1 MDLLIFLST
10 RCERPWVGM
19 ILWFRGQK
27 HVSLILHLSLL
38 HFFDPFEERLWL
50 GERWLKNGSK
60 KMKLLLFHHVTVVI
74 DDSLGWVRQLLVT
87 RFSGHDLRDWGIFH
101 GQRNNALSLVRFV
114 LPQLP
119 HIFKLRRVKFEPA
132 IAVGDLL
139 RADGLGPRHQSRL
152 PPPNATVPSCIGLDL
167 RRGHRP
173 IRRSMVQVL
182 RKFLVFNRVCRRRG
196 LIRW

>member
-10 RCERPWVGM
+10 RCERPWVRM

-38 HFFDPFEERLWL
+38 HFLDPFEERLWL
-50 GERWLKNGSK
+50 GERWLENGSK
-60 KMKLLLFHHVTVVI
+60 KTKILLFHHVTVVI

-101 GQRNNALSLVRFV
+101 GQRNALSLVRFV

-119 HIFKLRRVKFEPA
+119 HIVKLRRVKFEPA

-139 RADGLGPRHQSRL
+139 RADRLGPRHQSRL
-152 PPPNATVPSCIGLDL
+152 PPLNATVPSCIGLDL
-167 RRGHRP
+167 QRGHRP
-173 IRRSMVQVL
+173 VRRSMVQVL